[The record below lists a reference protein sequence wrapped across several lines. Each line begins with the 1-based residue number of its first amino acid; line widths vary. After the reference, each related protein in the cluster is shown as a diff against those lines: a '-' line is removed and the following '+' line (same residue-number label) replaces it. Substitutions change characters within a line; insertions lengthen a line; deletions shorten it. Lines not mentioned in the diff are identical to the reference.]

1 MKNLT
6 TAIIFF
12 GFILSLNAQITKVKY
27 LMSYDTA
34 HCEYLVSL
42 YIEEGQINST
52 IDRVLFNSQFSV
64 VSAEDV
70 NLTIS
75 RTYHPMIGPNG
86 TTPIRYEIAPPTV
99 TPVNCSSQ
107 KFHRIYPIITPT
119 AYFPE
124 GLKAGD
130 TLALFSIKSDKGTAR
145 CGFDIRLYE
154 NGVDPDASD
163 PNMQGNDFSNGFT
176 MGSPTQLYN
185 GNLPQVGSPG
195 PVMTGLDFDLAQ
207 NLTLTPHFAPRSC
220 SGTNNY
226 AWTGPQGFSSVNQGV
241 FIANF
246 QPDHQGY
253 YQLQAYNKEGC
264 KRDYTIPVFYGNQAT
279 NDTALCPGSALVL
292 SGVPAEINGIP
303 GSWQAVGNSPG
314 ELIAMNGGKA
324 LLKIDDQAAPG
335 KYNYQYTVDNKSYE
349 ITIEV
354 NSIPSTPLSF
364 CPICEGDTLALPNPP
379 AMTWQTD
386 YNPLVFDSY
395 DVVKIIGVGRAAAVK
410 SGTALL
416 QLKNDTTG
424 CISRSLPVKVLSS
437 KVSLVGNS
445 STICVNSTFQFL
457 PSTGGTWTSDN
468 PSVATIN
475 NSGVATAIAEG
486 EVTFTYRPVVPVCG
500 MQLHSPVIT
509 VIGNSGV
516 AFTGPSSICIGGTTT
531 LSPTSG
537 GTWVSANSGVATVNN
552 QGLVTGVAAGTATF
566 SFTNNSNGC
575 TSFLQTPV
583 IVDSASN
590 IQVDV
595 PLRICIGQAIPLHA
609 SVQGKWTSSVDI
621 VSITGPIP
629 YILGMETGYTDLI
642 FTPSEGVCKSPIIV
656 KDFEV
661 IWYPIASIEI
671 PFLCEN
677 EIGKATVVC
686 KYPGYWESLTPT
698 VCSIDTDGNI
708 KCISPGEA
716 YVMFTEGV
724 TGCASQPSGPIT
736 FSPVPTAEI
745 LSNDT
750 VCVGEEIFLTASTNG
765 VWVSSNTQV
774 VKMNNQGVGTTLK
787 EGLSDIYFQSVPFR
801 CNSDTF
807 LISVLPSDSCEIK
820 KYYTY
825 CTVFA
830 DLNQDGVFTPPLEF
844 VLPNAAIN
852 FSGINTTYF
861 TDENGNANIK
871 LDSGQYTFTVSMP
884 YGLWQEN
891 PVIKTLTVN
900 QDKDLLIGFIPQTGL
915 TSAFANQTTDFLRCN
930 RYTKIYST
938 TTNTGTSL
946 INGTMTVKLDERVY
960 IRNISPSPLEKTD
973 STISWD
979 ISQLLPG
986 QKLKT
991 SFEAFVPNPSSNNDS
1006 LRFAIQ
1012 VKDDNDSSL
1021 FQNNFAH
1028 LIRCS
1033 YDPNDLQVRPDR
1045 IGEDNLTLRTE
1056 ALTYQVRFQNTGND
1070 TAFYVRIDDVLHKD
1084 IDRRSLM
1091 LIDAS
1096 HKGRMI
1102 LCSNDTLCYIM
1113 DTIQL
1118 VDDKTNYEASQG
1130 YVVFTAKTKF
1140 DIAEGTVVPNQ
1151 AHIFFDANAPVITN
1165 AVKNTI
1171 VTSLP
1176 CPDNALTQ
1184 DGPWLV
1190 ATEGGNQY
1198 TWIDCSNDQILEV
1211 SDAPLY
1217 KPNQNGSYR
1226 VAVKGDY
1233 CTVESACIPFVV
1245 NSVTEIKEEIL
1256 VYPTLFN
1263 EKINIRSKASPIT
1276 MIITG
1281 YSGNTYTKTPVQRN
1295 DNDFEV
1301 DVSDLGNGIYFMQ
1314 IITNSG
1320 TSTKTMVKIK

>member
-1 MKNLT
+1 MKNYITIAL
-6 TAIIFF
+6 ILFF
-12 GFILSLNAQITKVKY
+12 VSYDISAQITKTKF
-27 LMSYDTA
+27 LLTYDTA

-42 YIEEGQINST
+42 YIEKGQINST
-52 IDRVLFNSQFSV
+52 IDRVLLNSQFSV
-64 VSAEDV
+64 VSEEGV
-70 NLTIS
+70 NLAIS
-75 RTYHPMIGPNG
+75 RTYHPMVGPNG

-99 TPVNCSSQ
+99 TPVNCNSQ
-107 KFHRIYPIITPT
+107 KFHRIYPNITPT

-130 TLALFSIKSDKGTAR
+130 TLALFSLQSDKATAR

-185 GNLPQVGSPG
+185 GNLAQVGSPG

-207 NLTLTPHFAPRSC
+207 NLTLTPHFASRSC
-220 SGTNNY
+220 GGTNNY
-226 AWTGPQGFSSVNQGV
+226 AWTGPQGFSSVNQSI

-246 QPDHQGY
+246 QPVYQGY

-279 NDTALCPGSALVL
+279 NDTALCPGSSLVL

-303 GSWQAVGNSPG
+303 GSWQAVGNGPG
-314 ELIAMNGGKA
+314 ELIAMSGGKA
-324 LLKIDDQAAPG
+324 ILKIDDQAAPG
-335 KYNYQYTVDNKSYE
+335 KYGYQYTVDNKSYE

-354 NSIPSTPLSF
+354 NGMPSTPLSF

-395 DVVKIIGVGRAAAVK
+395 EVVKIIGVARAAAVK

-424 CISRSLPVKVLSS
+424 CISRSLPVKVIAS

-445 STICVNSTFQFL
+445 TTFCANSTFQLL

-468 PSVATIN
+468 LSVASIN
-475 NSGVATAIAEG
+475 NSGVATAVAEG
-486 EVTFTYRPVVPVCG
+486 EVTFTYRPIVPMCG
-500 MQLHSPVIT
+500 TQLHSPVIT
-509 VIGNSGV
+509 VIPIPSV
-516 AFTGPSSICIGGTTT
+516 ILVGPSSICVGSKTKLSPSIGGTWMSTNPTIASVTNTGEVTGLAAGSARFQFTNTYGCISQLTAPVTVALKPQVDLLTNDT
-531 LSPTSG
+531 LCVYDIGKCTPSSG
-537 GTWVSANSGVATVNN
+537 GSWS
-552 QGLVTGVAAGTATF
+552 
-566 SFTNNSNGC
+566 
-575 TSFLQTPV
+575 
-583 IVDSASN
+583 
-590 IQVDV
+590 
-595 PLRICIGQAIPLHA
+595 
-609 SVQGKWTSSVDI
+609 
-621 VSITGPIP
+621 
-629 YILGMETGYTDLI
+629 
-642 FTPSEGVCKSPIIV
+642 
-656 KDFEV
+656 
-661 IWYPIASIEI
+661 
-671 PFLCEN
+671 
-677 EIGKATVVC
+677 
-686 KYPGYWESLTPT
+686 
-698 VCSIDTDGNI
+698 
-708 KCISPGEA
+708 
-716 YVMFTEGV
+716 
-724 TGCASQPSGPIT
+724 
-736 FSPVPTAEI
+736 
-745 LSNDT
+745 
-750 VCVGEEIFLTASTNG
+750 
-765 VWVSSNTQV
+765 SSNTSILTIT
-774 VKMNNQGVGTTLK
+774 NG
-787 EGLSDIYFQSVPFR
+787 
-801 CNSDTF
+801 
-807 LISVLPSDSCEIK
+807 
-820 KYYTY
+820 
-825 CTVFA
+825 
-830 DLNQDGVFTPPLEF
+830 GVFTAINPGKVQITYLATPSFCQSDPINLV
-844 VLPNAAIN
+844 VLPEGECSENKQKWVHVTCFADIN
-852 FSGINTTYF
+852 GDSTFSVTQEFPLNNVSIQIPSHTTTYF
-861 TDENGNANIK
+861 TDEDGFTDFL
-871 LDSGQYTFTVSMP
+871 LDTGIYTISSFIP

-900 QDKDLLIGFIPQTGL
+900 QDKDLLIGFIPQSGL
-915 TSAFANQTTDFLRCN
+915 TSAFANQTTDFVRCN
-930 RYTKIYST
+930 RYAKIYST
-938 TTNTGTSL
+938 ATNTGTSI

-1190 ATEGGNQY
+1190 ATEGANQY

-1245 NSVTEIKEEIL
+1245 TSITETENDLL
-1256 VYPTLFN
+1256 VYPTLVN
-1263 EKINIRSKASPIT
+1263 DVLYIKSEQVIEKVVLTQLSGAQHFLLFQSAGKNLTAVDLPSLTPGFYMVNIIVQG
-1276 MIITG
+1276 G
-1281 YSGNTYTKTPVQRN
+1281 YFTKSV
-1295 DNDFEV
+1295 
-1301 DVSDLGNGIYFMQ
+1301 
-1314 IITNSG
+1314 
-1320 TSTKTMVKIK
+1320 VKQ

>member
-1 MKNLT
+1 L
-6 TAIIFF
+6 
-12 GFILSLNAQITKVKY
+12 
-27 LMSYDTA
+27 
-34 HCEYLVSL
+34 
-42 YIEEGQINST
+42 
-52 IDRVLFNSQFSV
+52 
-64 VSAEDV
+64 
-70 NLTIS
+70 
-75 RTYHPMIGPNG
+75 
-86 TTPIRYEIAPPTV
+86 
-99 TPVNCSSQ
+99 
-107 KFHRIYPIITPT
+107 
-119 AYFPE
+119 
-124 GLKAGD
+124 
-130 TLALFSIKSDKGTAR
+130 
-145 CGFDIRLYE
+145 
-154 NGVDPDASD
+154 
-163 PNMQGNDFSNGFT
+163 GNDFSNSFT

-207 NLTLTPHFAPRSC
+207 NLTLTPHFASRSC
-220 SGTNNY
+220 GGNNNY
-226 AWTGPQGFSSVNQGV
+226 VWTGPQGFSSVNQGI

-246 QPDHQGY
+246 SPAFQGY
-253 YQLQAYNKEGC
+253 FQLKAYNKEGC
-264 KRDYTIPVFYGNQAT
+264 MRDYTIPVFYENQPT
-279 NDTALCPGSALVL
+279 PDTAVCPGSSLVL
-292 SGVPAEINGIP
+292 SGAPADINGIP
-303 GSWQAVGNSPG
+303 GIWQAVGNGAG
-314 ELIAMNGGKA
+314 ELIAMSGGKA
-324 LLKIDDQAAPG
+324 LLKINDQAAVG
-335 KYNYQYTVDNKSYE
+335 KYGYQYTVDNKSYE
-349 ITIEV
+349 ISIEV
-354 NSIPSTPLSF
+354 NGIPPVPLSI
-364 CPICEGDTLALPNPP
+364 CPLCEGDTLALPTPP
-379 AMTWQTD
+379 SMTWQTD

-395 DVVKIIGVGRAAAVK
+395 EVVKILGDSRAAAVK
-410 SGTALL
+410 SGNALL
-416 QLKNDTTG
+416 QLKNDITG
-424 CISRSLPVKVLSS
+424 CISKPLPVKVLPS

-445 STICVNSTFQFL
+445 TTICVNSTFQFL
-457 PSTGGTWTSDN
+457 PSTGGTWTSN
-468 PSVATIN
+468 SPAIATIN
-475 NSGVATAIAEG
+475 NSGLATAIAEG

-500 MQLHSPVIT
+500 TQLLSPVIT
-509 VIGNSGV
+509 VIGNSGA
-516 AFTGPSSICIGGTTT
+516 AFTGPNSICVGDTTT
-531 LSPTSG
+531 LSPTTG
-537 GTWVSANSGVATVNN
+537 GVWVSANTAVATVNN
-552 QGLVTGVAAGTATF
+552 HGLITGVSPGTTTF
-566 SFTNNSNGC
+566 SFTSNNTGC
-575 TSFLQTPV
+575 TSHLQTPV
-583 IVDSASN
+583 FVDNSSN
-590 IQVDV
+590 IILDV
-595 PLRICIGQAIPLHA
+595 PERICVGQHMELHA
-609 SVQGKWTSSVDI
+609 SVKGKWTSTVDI
-621 VSITGPIP
+621 VLITGAIP
-629 YILGMETGYTDLI
+629 FVLGADVGYTDLI
-642 FTPSEGVCKSPIIV
+642 FTPSEGVCKAPIIV

-661 IWYPIASIEI
+661 IWRPIVSIVY

-716 YVMFTEGV
+716 YVMFTEGG
-724 TGCASQPSGPIT
+724 TGCASEPGGPTT

-830 DLNQDGVFTPPLEF
+830 DLNQDGVFTPPSEF

-852 FSGINTTYF
+852 ISGINTTYF
-861 TDENGNANIK
+861 TDENGNADIK
-871 LDSGQYTFTVSMP
+871 LDSGQFTFTVSMP

-891 PVIKTLTVN
+891 PVIKTLLVN
-900 QDKDLLIGFIPQTGL
+900 KDKDLLIGFIPQSGVI
-915 TSAFANQTTDFLRCN
+915 SAFANQTTDFLRCN
-930 RYTKIYST
+930 RYAKIHNT
-938 TTNTGTSL
+938 ATNTGTSI
-946 INGTMTVKLDERVY
+946 INGTMTVRLDERVY
-960 IRNISPSPLEKTD
+960 IRNISPTPLGKTD
-973 STISWD
+973 STIVWN

-986 QKLKT
+986 QKLKA
-991 SFEAFVPNPSSNNDS
+991 SFEAFVPNPISNNDS

-1012 VKDDNDSSL
+1012 VKEDNDSSL

-1045 IGEDNLTLRTE
+1045 IGEENLTLRTE

-1118 VDDKTNYEASQG
+1118 VDDKTHYDASQG

-1140 DIAEGTVVPNQ
+1140 DITEGTVVPNQ

-1176 CPDNALTQ
+1176 CPDNALSQ

-1211 SDAPLY
+1211 SDVPLY
-1217 KPNQNGSYR
+1217 KPEQNGSYR
-1226 VAVKGDY
+1226 VSVKGDY

-1245 NSVTEIKEEIL
+1245 NSVADITNDVLI
-1256 VYPTLFN
+1256 YPTLVN
-1263 EKINIRSKASPIT
+1263 DVLYIQSEQAIEKITLGALSGVLHTLSSQVVGNNLLSVTLPAVPS
-1276 MIITG
+1276 G
-1281 YSGNTYTKTPVQRN
+1281 YYVVTVVTKGGVYTKAV
-1295 DNDFEV
+1295 
-1301 DVSDLGNGIYFMQ
+1301 
-1314 IITNSG
+1314 
-1320 TSTKTMVKIK
+1320 VKM